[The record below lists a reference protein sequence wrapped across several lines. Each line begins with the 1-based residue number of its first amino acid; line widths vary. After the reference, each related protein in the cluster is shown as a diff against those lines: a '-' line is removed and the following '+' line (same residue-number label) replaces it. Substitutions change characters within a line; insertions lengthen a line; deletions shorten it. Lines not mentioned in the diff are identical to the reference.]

1 MDDLPT
7 MRTMV
12 RRQLHYGVEM
22 DPDCLI
28 CQVSEEEEGHMWECP
43 ATIKEANVE
52 VRRLKEWLERNFYAG
67 GDRERNVTKALA
79 DPLNL
84 VHMAAALQ
92 TKTMKKD
99 KMYTTSKTSVG
110 TQFIRQVVS
119 ASQQLW
125 TKHCKAR
132 AAAIRARKGEG
143 WDMTDLMEEVQY
155 QAILKSQGV
164 PEHEAPERRRNKRR
178 RMDWV

>member
-1 MDDLPT
+1 MGMSSHDQRGEHGGKAT
-7 MRTMV
+7 QRV
-12 RRQLHYGVEM
+12 VG
-22 DPDCLI
+22 
-28 CQVSEEEEGHMWECP
+28 EEFLC
-43 ATIKEANVE
+43 
-52 VRRLKEWLERNFYAG
+52 

-99 KMYTTSKTSVG
+99 KMYTTNKTSVG
-110 TQFIRQVVS
+110 TQFIGHVVS
-119 ASQQLW
+119 ASQRLW
-125 TKHCKAR
+125 TKHRNAR

-155 QAILKSQGV
+155 QAILESQGV
-164 PEHEAPERRRNKRR
+164 PAHEAPERRRTKRR
-178 RMDWV
+178 QMDWV